1 MSSHYI
7 VNFRYFSVNYDLIFQ
22 VRHFLVVIFR
32 HHALIFVI
40 LMSFSLLVW
49 F

>member
-1 MSSHYI
+1 MSSDYI

-22 VRHFLVVIFR
+22 VRYFLVVIFR
-32 HHALIFVI
+32 YHALFFVN
-40 LMSFSLLVW
+40 LTSFSLLVW